1 MESNTIIIAGLAAL
15 CMGGLAYGLLYD
27 RISTESTREK
37 RLGTIRKT
45 APKAASGANQKK
57 DRRSKIQSAV
67 EGIEKQQKSEGKLTF
82 ERRLQQAG
90 LEWSKTMYALVS
102 IVCGLVAGAC
112 VLAAGGGFVVALIA
126 VVGGFLVLPRLYVN
140 RCRKKRIA
148 AFLNELPNAVD
159 VIVRGI
165 KAGLPLNDCIHIVS
179 RESAEPVRSEFAK
192 VVEAQS
198 AGITIPAA
206 VERMYYRVPLAET
219 NFLSIVIT
227 LQSKAG
233 GSMSEALGN
242 LSGVLRDRKKM
253 RGKIQAMSMEAK
265 ASAGVIGSLP
275 IVVMSLVYI
284 VAPDYM
290 VTLFV
295 EPLGNI
301 LLAGAGVWMMIGVFV
316 MKGMIN
322 FDF

>member
-1 MESNTIIIAGLAAL
+1 MDSNTLIIAALASI
-15 CMGGLAYGLLYD
+15 CMGGLAYAALYD

-37 RLGTIRKT
+37 RLGTIRKSSRQDVQV
-45 APKAASGANQKK
+45 KSQKK
-57 DRRSKIQSAV
+57 DRRSKIQQAV
-67 EGIEKQQKSEGKLTF
+67 EGIENKHKNLGKLTF
-82 ERRLQQAG
+82 DQRMQQAG
-90 LEWSKTMYALVS
+90 LEWSKTMYLVVS
-102 IVCGLVAGAC
+102 LACGLVAAA
-112 VLAAGGGFVVALIA
+112 VALAAGGGLLAAGLCAVLGFV
-126 VVGGFLVLPRLYVN
+126 FLPKFYVS
-140 RCRKKRIA
+140 RARKKRLA
-148 AFLNELPNAVD
+148 KFLDELPNAVD

-179 RESAEPVRSEFAK
+179 KEAAEPVRSEFAK
-192 VVEAQS
+192 VVEAQA
-198 AGITIPAA
+198 AGISIAAA
-206 VERMYYRVPLAET
+206 VERMYHRIPLAET

-242 LSGVLRDRKKM
+242 LSVVLRDRKKM
-253 RGKIQAMSMEAK
+253 KGKIQAMSMEAK

-275 IVVMSLVYI
+275 IVVMSLVYM

-295 EPLGNI
+295 EPLGNM
-301 LLAGAGVWMMIGVFV
+301 LLAGAGVWMMIGVVV
-316 MKGMIN
+316 MKNMIN